1 MQSDTRLPKV
11 FLAQVNKFTDSSNG
25 TIIRYDMEN
34 VASTAYLLLNLIY
47 THPEVCTVD
56 DKTFDFI
63 KERAKVISDPT
74 IVLDDDTHIGI
85 NIPMLPFYLG
95 IMQTVSAVQKT
106 YTYYTVPFTRAF
118 DVVRLLVNLKTF
130 LPAFKL
136 SPQANEVFRTFPMNH
151 DNVYDM
157 YKTDVANL
165 MSVHYA
171 YKANEENFH
180 NAKYL
185 TISDLLNTQ
194 PMRYVDKTAITTK
207 LTWKKNDPVIIMGR
221 ITDIQEIKGQHAKFY
236 VTASN
241 LNGMKIEAMFYRRI
255 WIARKF
261 RVGEEVL
268 LMGKFYYGNMITG
281 ETVDSLAEAANIPI
295 VPIYSQSPKNG
306 ITTRLLMSATHEA
319 LDRLSLP
326 GHDIAPYFDDTPYMS
341 MLDAYTEL
349 HFPTNI
355 HNYKIAL
362 KTLAFYELV
371 YMQLQIQHKKMTTEK
386 AQGISKKRVAGKAY
400 DKALE
405 GLPFDLTEYQKSALN
420 KIDSKLSSPSAE
432 QLLLSAD
439 VGAGKTLVAQ
449 LTCLQAVD
457 AGYQA
462 VLAAPT
468 EVLAQQL
475 YNTFKRL
482 LDGIPASIRPSI
494 AYMSGRTKQKA
505 KENILKSIEYG
516 ETSIIVGTHS
526 VLSSKVPYK
535 NLGVICIDE
544 QQKFGSG
551 QREELL
557 KPGRN
562 GGVPDLLTQTATPI
576 PRSTAQAMYGDIDVI
591 TMDGRPEGRHPIDT
605 QWIKEDPDKYISKKT
620 TPMMKDIAAEV
631 EAGHKVFVV
640 VPMVY
645 DNAKVSASSV
655 QTTYKTLQKKFPDW
669 DIEYAHG
676 QMKPES
682 QDKHIKHFRDKGD
695 VLVASTII
703 EVGIDVPE
711 ATRMVILSA
720 DRLGASSL
728 HQIRGRV
735 GRNDLPSK
743 CYLVSDNDSDKSEAR
758 LQALVDTQNGFKIA
772 EIDLK
777 TRGQGNLFGLKQ
789 AGDSQFNFL
798 SQVDHT
804 ELIKPAHELAMKIY
818 NGKYQKAALK
828 DAYYSLSMDKEE
840 D

>member
-1 MQSDTRLPKV
+1 
-11 FLAQVNKFTDSSNG
+11 
-25 TIIRYDMEN
+25 MEN
-34 VASTAYLLLNLIY
+34 LASTAYLLLNLIY
-47 THPEVCTVD
+47 THPELCIVD
-56 DKTFDFI
+56 DDTFNFI
-63 KERAKVISDPT
+63 KERANVISDP
-74 IVLDDDTHIGI
+74 IISLDDNTHIGI
-85 NIPMLPFYLG
+85 NIPMLPFYLNL
-95 IMQTVSAVQKT
+95 MNTVSAVQKT
-106 YTYYTVPFTRAF
+106 YTYYTIPFTRAF
-118 DVVRLLVNLKTF
+118 DAVRLLTGLQTF

-136 SPQANEVFRTFPMNH
+136 TPEAEAVFNVFPMKN
-151 DNVYDM
+151 DNVSEM

-171 YKANEENFH
+171 YKKNEDNFH
-180 NAKYL
+180 DAKYM
-185 TISDLLNTQ
+185 TISDLLNNQ
-194 PMRYVDKTAITTK
+194 PLRYVDKTAITK
-207 LTWKKNDPVIIMGR
+207 NLSWKKNDPVILMGR
-221 ITDIQEIKGQHAKFY
+221 ITGIQEIKGQHVKFFI
-236 VTASN
+236 TASN
-241 LNGMKIEAMFYRRI
+241 LNNAELEVMFYRRI
-255 WIARKF
+255 WMSKKF
-261 RVGEEVL
+261 KQGENVL
-268 LMGKFYYGNMITG
+268 IMGKFYYGTTITG
-281 ETVDSLAEAANIPI
+281 ESIDSLVEASNIPI

-306 ITTRLLMSATHEA
+306 ITTKLLMSATHEA
-319 LDRLSLP
+319 IDKLKLP
-326 GHDIAPYFDDTPYMS
+326 GHNIAPYFNDLPGMN
-341 MLDAYTEL
+341 MMEAYTEL

-355 HNYKIAL
+355 DNYKKAL
-362 KTLAFYELV
+362 NALALYELI
-371 YMQLQIQHKKMTTEK
+371 YMQLQIHHKKVTTEK
-386 AQGISKKRVAGKAY
+386 AQGIVKQRVAGKAY

-405 GLPFDLTEYQKSALN
+405 GLPFELTEYQKAALQ

-494 AYMSGRTKQKA
+494 AYMSGRTKAKT

-526 VLSSKVPYK
+526 VLSSKVPYY

-557 KPGRN
+557 RPNKN

-591 TMDGRPEGRHPIDT
+591 TMNGRPEGRHPIDT
-605 QWIKEDPDKYISKKT
+605 QWIKEDPDKYIGKKT
-620 TPMMKDIAAEV
+620 TPMMKDIQAEV

-711 ATRMVILSA
+711 ATRMIILSA

-743 CYLVSDNDSDKSEAR
+743 CYLVSDNESDKSKSR

-777 TRGQGNLFGLKQ
+777 TRGQGNLFGLRQ

-798 SQVDHT
+798 GQVDHT
-804 ELIKPAHELAMKIY
+804 NLIKPAHDFALNIY
-818 NGKYQKAALK
+818 NSKYQKTALK
-828 DAYYSLSMDKEE
+828 DAYYSLSLDKEE
-840 D
+840 E